1 MARPG
6 GDAGRSAA
14 SSAHPGEPQR
24 SNRFLSRELRRLIR
38 VNLVQVVVAQVLRRP
53 LNVQVLQARRETAR
67 GSLEMTQDTP
77 GAVFQLAG

>member
-1 MARPG
+1 M
-6 GDAGRSAA
+6 
-14 SSAHPGEPQR
+14 
-24 SNRFLSRELRRLIR
+24 IR